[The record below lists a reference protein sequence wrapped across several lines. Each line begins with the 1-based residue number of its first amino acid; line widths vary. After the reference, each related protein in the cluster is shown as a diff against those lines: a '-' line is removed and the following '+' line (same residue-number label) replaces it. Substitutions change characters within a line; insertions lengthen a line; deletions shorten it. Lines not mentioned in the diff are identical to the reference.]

1 MKLPKGYKEEEEA
14 WLKDL
19 AEKKKL
25 LQETDYTR
33 SLFGGISVKP
43 EPKTQEDLLR
53 EMMRRVL
60 EGPPP
65 SIRVIAQFGYS
76 KYDFTVTNTNEL
88 QLLQLVIDKFRN
100 SFDSTY

>member
-1 MKLPKGYKEEEEA
+1 MRIPKGCKEEDEA

-19 AEKKKL
+19 EMKRKSL
-25 LQETDYTR
+25 ETNYTTFD
-33 SLFGGISVKP
+33 SIKQGQQP
-43 EPKTQEDLLR
+43 ETQEELMR
-53 EMMRRVL
+53 KMMQRML
-60 EGPPP
+60 DGPPP